1 MERRRF
7 GATDLA
13 VSALGFG
20 GSEIR
25 SEAEPQRVQRLLEG
39 ALDAGLNVLD
49 TSACYGRSEE
59 LIGSAVSHRRHD
71 FYLFTKCGHA
81 SGLETPDWTAE
92 TVRHSIERSLRR
104 LKTDYVDLI
113 QLHTC
118 GIEVLEQGDVIEELE
133 TARRAG
139 KVRYIGYSG
148 DNAPAR
154 WAVESGRFDTL
165 QTSCNIA
172 DQSVLDEI
180 IPRAHA
186 RNMGIIAKRPL
197 ANVAWRM
204 ERLPED
210 DYGYVYG
217 LRLKELQFPLTREP
231 LHDAVGTALRFTLSV
246 PGVAT
251 AIVGTRKPGR
261 WQENADHVARGPLAM
276 GRYEE
281 IRNCWKKTADE
292 SWTAES

>member
-1 MERRRF
+1 MERRPF
-7 GATDLA
+7 GATDLT

-25 SEAEPQRVQRLLEG
+25 SESDPKGIQMLLEG

-59 LIGSAVSHRRHD
+59 LIGAAVSHRRHD

-92 TVRHSIERSLRR
+92 TVRHSIDRSLKR

-118 GIEVLEQGDVIEELE
+118 GIDVLERGDVIAELE
-133 TARRAG
+133 KARTAG

-180 IPRAHA
+180 LPMAHA

-197 ANVAWRM
+197 ANVAWRVEM
-204 ERLPED
+204 LPED

-217 LRLKELQFPLTREP
+217 ARLKELKFPLTREP
-231 LHDAVGTALRFTLSV
+231 LHEAAAMALRFTLSV

-261 WQENADHVARGPLAM
+261 WQENAAQVVRGVLDHDLF
-276 GRYEE
+276 EE
-281 IRNCWKKTADE
+281 IRNIWKTTADE
-292 SWTAES
+292 SWTAQP